1 MKSLAL
7 VSLAML
13 MLGTSNTELD
23 ALLRTEKEFSMVW
36 RGSSAHRAFTL
47 YMAADV
53 ALLAPGSELITGH
66 EAASAYIAKEPARK
80 MSDWQTLRADVARGG
95 DIGYTAGVLEF
106 TTEGAQKS
114 ERAVYLFA
122 WKKQGGS
129 WKIAAIVRNPT
140 DEPPAPGVALR
151 KPNPSD
157 ASSERKNER
166 VDVASE
172 KAAIMKADSDFSIL
186 SQKTNAPEAFAA
198 YIADDGTL
206 LGVITQPVSGK
217 EAVRAQFPPS
227 PRKGVLAWRPVRA
240 DMSGGG
246 DLGYT
251 IGLAEFKGE
260 DQQGKP
266 AIGYT
271 KYLTIWKKQADGSWR
286 YVIDGGNSSPAPGAA
301 RR

>member
-7 VSLAML
+7 VSLAVL
-13 MLGTSNTELD
+13 VFGSSNTELD
-23 ALLRTEKEFSMVW
+23 ALLKAEKEFSMVW
-36 RGSSAHRAFTL
+36 SESSAHKAFTL
-47 YMAADV
+47 YMADDV
-53 ALLAPGSELITGH
+53 ALLAPGSELITGR
-66 EAASAYIAKEPARK
+66 EAASAYIAKEATRK
-80 MSDWQTLRADVARGG
+80 MTGWQTLRAGVARGG
-95 DIGYTAGVLEF
+95 DLGYTAGFYQLTAED
-106 TTEGAQKS
+106 GQKS

-129 WKIAAIVRNPT
+129 WKMAAIVRNPT
-140 DEPPAPGVALR
+140 DEPPAPGVALQ
-151 KPNPSD
+151 KPQPDS
-157 ASSERKNER
+157 ASSDRKNER

-172 KAAIMKADSDFSIL
+172 KAAIMKADSDFSML

-198 YIADDGTL
+198 FIADDGTL

-227 PRKGVLAWRPVRA
+227 PRKGVLAWQPIMA
-240 DMSGGG
+240 DMSSTG
-246 DLGYT
+246 DQGYT
-251 IGLAEFKGE
+251 IGKAEFKGE

-266 AIGYT
+266 VSGYT
-271 KYLTIWKKQADGSWR
+271 KYLTVWKKQSDGSWK